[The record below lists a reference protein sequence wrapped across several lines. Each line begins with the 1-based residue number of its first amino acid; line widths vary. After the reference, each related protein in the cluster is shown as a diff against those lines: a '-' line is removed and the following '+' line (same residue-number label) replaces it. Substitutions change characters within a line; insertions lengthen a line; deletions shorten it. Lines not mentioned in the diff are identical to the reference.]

1 MLFIE
6 YPKCSTC
13 RKALKYLKDNNKE
26 VIVINIVEA
35 TPTKEELIAWID
47 KSGLEPKKFFNT
59 CGKVYKELGLKD
71 KVSLMSKEEIAEM
84 LSKDG
89 MLIKRPILVSNDV
102 VLVGFK
108 EESYSKV
115 K

>member
-1 MLFIE
+1 
-6 YPKCSTC
+6 
-13 RKALKYLKDNNKE
+13 
-26 VIVINIVEA
+26 
-35 TPTKEELIAWID
+35 
-47 KSGLEPKKFFNT
+47 
-59 CGKVYKELGLKD
+59 
-71 KVSLMSKEEIAEM
+71 MSKEEIAEM